1 MHMEACGM
9 MDDVLTTEYDGCGR
23 CLVATR
29 RLSRMADATNSPGK
43 QASQD
48 MQAAAD
54 VGGHIIA
61 WADDWEVSGATDPL
75 TRKGLGP
82 WLRGE
87 MGPYDG
93 LVGPSMDRIGR
104 NVRDALN
111 TQVLLTSQGRMVVT
125 ADHVG
130 VWDFSDPNQENDWL
144 FKALGSQLEL
154 RAIQKRNRDETI
166 RAREAGD
173 PKQRPSYGYMYV
185 RLVPTGKVDH
195 VEIDPV
201 ASEIIR
207 DVAERILAADDDDP
221 KITCATEAAR
231 LTRAGIPSPSDRRAQ
246 LYGRPLSGGSWTAK
260 TVKHILCSEAA
271 LGYLMHDGRA
281 VTRDGRPVRIAG
293 PLWDRPTHE
302 ALIAA
307 TAPKRSPGRAPKGVF
322 LQSAIAFCGNCGA
335 RLYITSRHAGRDGQ
349 YACTARVRGI
359 PASAG
364 CKPAPAMSIPA
375 MDAVTSGWF
384 LARYG
389 AGEVMR
395 KVYDPGTGHAS
406 QIAELEAT
414 RRRLREDRN
423 AGLYDSAEEAEW
435 YRTGYTRLGEEI
447 AALKALPERKPGMRL
462 VPTGRTIAE
471 EWDKADAVRRREML
485 AEFEVRVV
493 LHPTGHTP
501 RVAITGMEIPEGY
514 ELAG

>member
-1 MHMEACGM
+1 MEDM
-9 MDDVLTTEYDGCGR
+9 LTTEYDGCGR

-29 RLSRMADATNSPGK
+29 RLSRMADDTSSPVK
-43 QASQD
+43 QANQD
-48 MQAAAD
+48 LKAAAD

-93 LVGPSMDRIGR
+93 LVGPSVDRIGR

-125 ADHVG
+125 ADHIG
-130 VWDFSDPNQENDWL
+130 VWDFSDSNQENEWL
-144 FKALGSQLEL
+144 FKALGSQMEL

-185 RLVPTGKVDH
+185 RLIPMGKVDH

-201 ASEIIR
+201 ASEVIR
-207 DVAERILAADDDDP
+207 EVAQRILADETG

-231 LTRAGIPSPSDRRAQ
+231 LTRERIPSPSDRRAQ
-246 LYGRPLSGGSWTAK
+246 LYGRPLSGGPWTAK
-260 TVKHILCSEAA
+260 TVKYILCSEAA
-271 LGYLMHDGRA
+271 LGYLMHNC
-281 VTRDGRPVRIAG
+281 RPVTGWDGKPTRIAE
-293 PLWDRPTHE
+293 PLWDRTTHN
-302 ALIAA
+302 ALVEK
-307 TAPKRSPGRAPKGVF
+307 TAPKRSGSRAPKGVQ
-322 LQSAIAFCGNCGA
+322 LLSGIAFCGNCGA
-335 RLYITSRHAGRDGQ
+335 RLYIAGRPGSRHAYG
-349 YACTARVRGI
+349 CTARVRGI

-364 CKPAPAMSIPA
+364 CKPAPTMGIMAL
-375 MDAVTSGWF
+375 DAHVSGWF

-395 KVYDPGTGHAS
+395 KVYDPGTGQAAE
-406 QIAELEAT
+406 IAELEAV
-414 RRRLREDRN
+414 RKRLRDDRK
-423 AGLYDSAEEAEW
+423 AGLYDSDDDAEW
-435 YRTGYTRLGEEI
+435 FRTEYKRIGEEVT
-447 AALKALPERKPGMRL
+447 ALRALPERKPGIRS
-462 VPTGRTIAE
+462 VGTGRTIAQ
-471 EWDKADAVRRREML
+471 EWEKADDARRREML
-485 AEFEVRVV
+485 MEFEVRVV
-493 LHPTGHTP
+493 VHPLGRAP
-501 RVAITGMEIPEGY
+501 RVAITGMATPEGY
-514 ELAG
+514 ELAD

>member
-1 MHMEACGM
+1 MEDM
-9 MDDVLTTEYDGCGR
+9 LTTEYDGCGR

-29 RLSRMADATNSPGK
+29 RLSRMADDTSSPVK
-43 QASQD
+43 QANQD
-48 MQAAAD
+48 LKAATD

-75 TRKGLGP
+75 IRKGLGP

-93 LVGPSMDRIGR
+93 LVGPSVDRIGR

-125 ADHVG
+125 ADHAG
-130 VWDFSDPNQENDWL
+130 VWDFSDPNQENEWL

-166 RAREAGD
+166 RARQAGD
-173 PKQRPSYGYMYV
+173 PKQRPSYGYMFV

-207 DVAERILAADDDDP
+207 EVAERILADETG

-231 LTRAGIPSPSDRRAQ
+231 LTREGIPSPSDRRAQ
-246 LYGRPLSGGSWTAK
+246 LYGRKLSGSPWTAK

-271 LGYLMHDGRA
+271 LGYLMHN
-281 VTRDGRPVRIAG
+281 GRPVTGNDGKPTRLAE
-293 PLWDRPTHE
+293 PLWDRVTHN
-302 ALIAA
+302 ALTEK
-307 TAPKRSPGRAPKGVF
+307 TAPKRSGSRAPKGVQ
-322 LQSAIAFCGNCGA
+322 LLSGIGFCGNCGA
-335 RLYITSRHAGRDGQ
+335 RLYIAGRANSRHAYG
-349 YACTARVRGI
+349 CTARVRGI
-359 PASAG
+359 PSSAG
-364 CKPAPAMSIPA
+364 CRPAPTIGIAELDSQ
-375 MDAVTSGWF
+375 VGEWF

-395 KVYDPGTGHAS
+395 KIYDPGTGYAA
-406 QIAELEAT
+406 QVKELEAT
-414 RRRLREDRN
+414 RKRLRDDRK
-423 AGLYDSAEEAEW
+423 AGLYDSPDDAEW
-435 YRTGYTRLGEEI
+435 FRTEYKRLGEEI
-447 AALKALPERKPGMRL
+447 TALSALTERKPGIRMKGL
-462 VPTGRTIAE
+462 GRTIAQ
-471 EWDKADAVRRREML
+471 EWEKADDARRREML
-485 AEFEVRVV
+485 TEFEVRVV
-493 LHPTGHTP
+493 LHPLGHSP
-501 RVAITGMEIPEGY
+501 RVAITGIEVPEGY